1 MLLEFVEL
9 QLRSRKAAREE
20 AMMIKIKKRRGGEGF
35 GSSSRN
41 EAAVLRFARL
51 LGRQKGS
58 GDLVYRIREQR
69 ERA

>member
-20 AMMIKIKKRRGGEGF
+20 AMIKKKNKKKKNGERD
-35 GSSSRN
+35 SAA
-41 EAAVLRFARL
+41 AAVLHFPRL

-58 GDLVYRIREQR
+58 GDLVYQIREQR